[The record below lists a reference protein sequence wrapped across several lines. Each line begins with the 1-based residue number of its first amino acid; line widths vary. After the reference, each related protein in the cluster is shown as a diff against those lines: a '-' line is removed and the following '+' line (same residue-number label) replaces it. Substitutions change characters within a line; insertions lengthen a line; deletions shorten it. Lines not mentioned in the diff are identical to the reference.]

1 MAQTVIYEEPLI
13 NEFFDATEITS
24 KGTYRTYLNKWV
36 LDGLSNPDRIKTN
49 YIDLVAFSIA
59 AGQSRLAEGLLTNI
73 LNELDKQKS
82 IKRFKDA
89 YSALTSYYCF
99 VKNIKQEDVI
109 ESLKNNYCVFGYQA
123 KDVKNRFKGR
133 LRRQSRISGDKI
145 WLPLSFLAKLY
156 DSKNHNG
163 MKEWIEETYNRI
175 KIVLKFGSDNKHI
188 NLNEVLYIGIC
199 RSGDVFALYK
209 EDESKT
215 ANWYQVMTP
224 SGYLNDKIDM
234 NINGDIGKIVIDHVT
249 PIDKTL
255 KGLNCKYLKQISEY
269 IKQYKTSHSNLKGY
283 KLEIEAFND
292 FATKRIDID
301 LNRLLIELTQILNA
315 SHYRLMCGGLNL
327 EKSNLFTYTKYFK
340 DKTASKYYVYIGK
353 CKINSTTDGVIYQ
366 DLDTNYPNVIYKTI
380 WDKLESS
387 SLEEINAVEVP
398 IDKL

>member
-1 MAQTVIYEEPLI
+1 M
-13 NEFFDATEITS
+13 
-24 KGTYRTYLNKWV
+24 
-36 LDGLSNPDRIKTN
+36 SNPDRIKTN

-59 AGQSRLAEGLLTNI
+59 AGQSRLAEDLLTNI
-73 LNELDKQKS
+73 LTELAKQKS
-82 IKRFKDA
+82 IKKFKDA
-89 YSALTSYYCF
+89 YSALSSYYGF

-163 MKEWIEETYNRI
+163 MKGWIEETYNRI

-234 NINGDIGKIVIDHVT
+234 KINGDIGKIVIDHVT

-255 KGLNCKYLKQISEY
+255 KGLKCTYLKQISDF

-292 FATKRIDID
+292 FTNKRIDID
-301 LNRLLIELTQILNA
+301 LDILLRELKRILNA
-315 SHYRLMCGGLNL
+315 SYYRLMCGGLNL
-327 EKSNLFTYTKYFK
+327 EKSNLFTYFKYYK
-340 DKTASKYYVYIGK
+340 DKNGSYYYGYIGK
-353 CKINSTTDGVIYQ
+353 CKIDSKKDGVVYQ
-366 DLDTNYPNVIYKTI
+366 NLDTNYPDVMEKKGWEQLVTR
-380 WDKLESS
+380 LR
-387 SLEEINAVEVP
+387 EINAVEVP